1 MFCKTR
7 FGGFCRS
14 WALAG
19 PAAVFPMGRFVV
31 LAPAVSLYGPRYKHL
46 RKVSFPSWC
55 GLRRIGS
62 IVFGAYMKRLST
74 LIASLGLVVASAAAA
89 QPLLTPQELQAKL
102 GDANVR
108 VIDIRDP
115 KSYAANH
122 IPGAVN
128 APYGQWRGPATNPG
142 ELPALPKLTTLVQ
155 SLGLTPSTHA
165 VVVSSGADATDF
177 GASAR
182 VYWTLKVL
190 GLQQLSLLNGGVK
203 AWEQAKLPQSKE
215 PVKVAAS
222 SFQPQLNQDLIA
234 TTDEVRQHVERK
246 DAVLIDARPAA
257 FFNGETRAP
266 AAKVPGT
273 LPDAVN
279 LQHDKWFAPGS
290 ATFIG
295 AEQARQIAAVSP
307 FDATKDTISFC
318 NTGHWAA
325 TNWFA
330 MSEVLGHENVK
341 LYAGSM
347 TEWSAHPNGLPM
359 ANVPHRAKQLVI
371 DAQIWFAKTFN

>member
-1 MFCKTR
+1 MKPLNTLIT
-7 FGGFCRS
+7 GLLL
-14 WALAG
+14 AL
-19 PAAVFPMGRFVV
+19 
-31 LAPAVSLYGPRYKHL
+31 
-46 RKVSFPSWC
+46 
-55 GLRRIGS
+55 
-62 IVFGAYMKRLST
+62 GATSATST
-74 LIASLGLVVASAAAA
+74 LAA
-89 QPLLTPQELQAKL
+89 QPLLSPQELQAKL
-102 GDANVR
+102 SDANVR

-142 ELPALPKLTTLVQ
+142 ELPGLPKLTTLVQ

-190 GLQQLSLLNGGVK
+190 GLKELSVLNGGLK
-203 AWEQAKLPQSKE
+203 GWTAAGLPQNNE
-215 PVKVAAS
+215 AVKIAAS
-222 SFQPQLNQDLIA
+222 SFKPRLDQTLIA
-234 TTDEVRQHVERK
+234 TTDEVLAHVKAK
-246 DAVLIDARPAA
+246 DAVLLDARPAA
-257 FFNGETRAP
+257 FFNGDTRAP

-273 LPDAVN
+273 LPEAVN
-279 LQHDKWFAPGS
+279 VTHDKWFAPGS
-290 ATFIG
+290 STFVN
-295 AEQARQIAAVSP
+295 ADQAKQIAASSP
-307 FDATKDTISFC
+307 VDPAKDTVSFC

-330 MSEVLGHENVK
+330 LSEVLGQKNVK

-347 TEWSAHPNGLPM
+347 TEWSQNPNGLPM
-359 ANVPHRAKQLVI
+359 ANVPNRAKQLLI
-371 DAQIWFAKTFN
+371 DAKIWSDKTFK

>member
-1 MFCKTR
+1 MKTYSVL
-7 FGGFCRS
+7 FAGL
-14 WALAG
+14 ALISNA
-19 PAAVFPMGRFVV
+19 F
-31 LAPAVSLYGPRYKHL
+31 
-46 RKVSFPSWC
+46 
-55 GLRRIGS
+55 
-62 IVFGAYMKRLST
+62 
-74 LIASLGLVVASAAAA
+74 AA
-89 QPLLTPQELQAKL
+89 QPLLSPQELQTRL
-102 GDANVR
+102 SDPQVR

-128 APYGQWRGPATNPG
+128 APYGQWRGPADNPG

-155 SLGLTPSTHA
+155 SLGLTPTTHA

-190 GLQQLSLLNGGVK
+190 GLKELSILNGGDK
-203 AWEQAKLPQSKE
+203 AWAQAGLAQNKEAVKL
-215 PVKVAAS
+215 AAS
-222 SFQPQLNQDLIA
+222 SFQPKLDTAQIA
-234 TTDEVRQHVERK
+234 SKEDVVQRVK
-246 DAVLIDARPAA
+246 AGDSVLIDARPAS

-273 LPDAVN
+273 LPGAVN
-279 LQHDKWFAPGS
+279 FTHDKWFAPGS
-290 ATFIG
+290 SAFVSTDI
-295 AEQARQIAAVSP
+295 AKQIAASSP
-307 FDATKDTISFC
+307 IDPAKETVSFC

-330 MSEVLGHENVK
+330 MSEVLGQKNVK

-347 TEWSAHPNGLPM
+347 TDWSQDPNGLPM
-359 ANVPHRAKQLVI
+359 ANVPSRMAQLMI
-371 DAQIWFAKTFN
+371 DTRMWADKTFK